1 MVSATIMGDD
11 DGKKVGTTGRRIAP
25 PLISFSYML
34 YHGMFLV
41 DKVIHK
47 IIYDAWSEGLEI

>member
-1 MVSATIMGDD
+1 MRKEDEKQVGATGTIVH
-11 DGKKVGTTGRRIAP
+11 GKRIFP